1 MLNEISKDVY
11 LRCDDHAECVVF
23 SRHDWERTDISY
35 EFTIEDSYCGGDYM
49 GIKGRFKRAWKAFWA
64 KPVYYSGVYC
74 QDGKRMR
81 KFLEDCLSLMNEDFD
96 SKPVM
101 KNKYKV
107 DMFIGQDDA
116 DCWSDD

>member
-64 KPVYYSGVYC
+64 KPIYYSGVYC
-74 QDGKRMR
+74 QDGARMR
-81 KFLEDCLSLMNEDFD
+81 KFLEDCLNLMNEDVC
-96 SKPVM
+96 SKPVK
-101 KNKYKV
+101 KNKSVV
-107 DMFIGQDDA
+107 DIFIGQDDA
-116 DCWSDD
+116 DDWSED